1 MSSRQLAAMAGT
13 RAGISYWRVARTLF
27 LVGAVLASS
36 AVLGSKGQSDEASP
50 PTCTTGGAT
59 KGISVTVD
67 TNTKTATFV
76 CDTGINNVLP
86 SPGETPL
93 TKYYAN
99 KTLEDGEEELAT
111 FFGEGSQATIVTPQ
125 GDTGGK
131 STVELMLRKLPERMK
146 IIYFGCSNKA
156 ASGEAGTLAVATVA
170 TGIQSQ
176 PMASAGGSGGSA
188 IALGAGSRRL
198 MVADSAPYEALRRS
212 VGRKSPQDGT
222 TAAQKCIVKVTVPAD
237 PSASSNHPNQL
248 ASRNFRS
255 LSFSLS
261 GGRVCHCTPG
271 CYSPMRAACTVAKQN
286 MDLEITNESKSV
298 SFQCDT
304 DIDNLTPEKSSD
316 LIFDESCQEQVKLSE
331 KLPSASLTK
340 TNSGYTFSVEEL
352 PETAATFCYKCSAA
366 AADRKEPPAEESTAC
381 NVKINVSAAD
391 LDSAASSVATT
402 GSVPLLTSGLAISFV
417 VLPVVF

>member
-1 MSSRQLAAMAGT
+1 MAGT
-13 RAGISYWRVARTLF
+13 RAIPVRKTMMAALFMVVTVLMSTTALGNKGRTSTPAT
-27 LVGAVLASS
+27 VTCSQS
-36 AVLGSKGQSDEASP
+36 AVSA
-50 PTCTTGGAT
+50 
-59 KGISVTVD
+59 GISVEVD
-67 TNTKTATFV
+67 ADTKRASFV
-76 CDTGINNVLP
+76 CGTGFNQVLP
-86 SPGETPL
+86 SSKEGNTV
-93 TKYYAN
+93 TKCYM
-99 KTLEDGEEELAT
+99 TEEAVGQEENEKSLVEL
-111 FFGEGSQATIVTPQ
+111 FGDGSQATVKAPGGGGSEVTLSL
-125 GDTGGK
+125 G
-131 STVELMLRKLPERMK
+131 KLPQRMTTV
-146 IIYFGCSNKA
+146 YFGCEKPATS
-156 ASGEAGTLAVATVA
+156 SGLTGT
-170 TGIQSQ
+170 G
-176 PMASAGGSGGSA
+176 SAGGAVGAAVGG
-188 IALGAGSRRL
+188 LGGRRL
-198 MVADSAPYEALRRS
+198 AAA
-212 VGRKSPQDGT
+212 KA
-222 TAAQKCIVKVTVPAD
+222 TAEKCVVTVTVPAD
-237 PSASSNHPNQL
+237 PAANTPLVANQVELSLFSIVVSHPNQL

-261 GGRVCHCTPG
+261 GGRVCHCAPG

-402 GSVPLLTSGLAISFV
+402 GSVPLLTSGLAISFLFFPV
-417 VLPVVF
+417 VL